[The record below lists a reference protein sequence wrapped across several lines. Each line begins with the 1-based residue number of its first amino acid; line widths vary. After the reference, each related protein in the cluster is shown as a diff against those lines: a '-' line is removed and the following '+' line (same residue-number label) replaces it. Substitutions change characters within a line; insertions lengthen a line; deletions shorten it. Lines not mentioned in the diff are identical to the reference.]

1 MEATQAR
8 IFDTSIKEMV
18 DGYVIVH
25 QKIFFRPKCGFLFAP
40 SPQSLISSRDAN
52 RDAKVHQ
59 LCICCRGNT
68 HTKKAR
74 LFVLTTSSYSTPVF
88 NSCGNIRALKGRN
101 QTVLAYGQTG
111 SGKTFTMGTGFDV
124 DLPQELEG
132 VVPRAVKYLFSTIQ
146 QLVKEVRVL
155 TAGASLLLPVVVA
168 QALLITQG
176 NLKLY

>member
-1 MEATQAR
+1 M
-8 IFDTSIKEMV
+8 
-18 DGYVIVH
+18 
-25 QKIFFRPKCGFLFAP
+25 
-40 SPQSLISSRDAN
+40 
-52 RDAKVHQ
+52 
-59 LCICCRGNT
+59 
-68 HTKKAR
+68 
-74 LFVLTTSSYSTPVF
+74 
-88 NSCGNIRALKGRN
+88 
-101 QTVLAYGQTG
+101 LAYGQTG